1 MGTSRGG
8 DWRSFMSMIQGRKS
22 TILFALLL
30 VTISLITYSFHG
42 TIEVE
47 TLSFHDGTNIDNPND
62 SVVQSQ
68 HPQDP
73 ASPVPPDKLP
83 PSNPHADGDAL
94 NPSSNKPPVDESSVE
109 SGVAASIQS
118 VSTSDALLMPLSGG
132 VPLRVMFLGASVTR
146 GAVSVG
152 NLGYRSPLRDR
163 LAALGNPVNFVGS
176 QRVGAFKDN
185 DLEAYPGNRID
196 QVHDHASHI
205 VPKTKPN
212 VFVLHVGSN
221 DCLQKHD
228 TGNAGTRMRTL
239 IDYLFKA
246 SPRATVIMSSLLT
259 NTVPDKEP
267 CILDLNIQIR
277 KLASALQREG
287 RPVVFAE
294 MHYEQ
299 GLPDRPVP
307 ADISSDG
314 THPFDHG
321 YRLMADIFFSAF
333 LEADRR
339 GFLRTPEGNKV
350 PGDGELERADE
361 PLVFEMEPAK
371 KWPGHHT
378 AEDMPQVEKTADNSV
393 VSLNPAPEMI
403 QKVT

>member
-1 MGTSRGG
+1 MSGRMGRGY
-8 DWRSFMSMIQGRKS
+8 DWRGCMNVFQGRRS
-22 TILFALLL
+22 IALLAVL
-30 VTISLITYSFHG
+30 LIMISITTYSFHN
-42 TIEVE
+42 TIEVKP
-47 TLSFHDGTNIDNPND
+47 LSFHDSTNIKSLED
-62 SVVQSQ
+62 SVTESQ
-68 HPQDP
+68 TSQDSS
-73 ASPVPPDKLP
+73 SPSSSDELP
-83 PSNPHADGDAL
+83 ISNPPTDSETEEPLIDE
-94 NPSSNKPPVDESSVE
+94 PSVESSV
-109 SGVAASIQS
+109 AAFIQS
-118 VSTSDALLMPLSGG
+118 GSTSGTLPTPLSGG

-152 NLGYRSPLRDR
+152 NLGYRSHLRDR
-163 LAALGNPVNFVGS
+163 LAGLGNAVNFVGS
-176 QRVGAFKDN
+176 QRLGAFKDN

-196 QVHDHASHI
+196 QIHDHATRI

-228 TGNAGTRMRTL
+228 TGNAGIRMRNL
-239 IDYLFKA
+239 ITYLFGA
-246 SPRATVIMSSLLT
+246 SPQATVIMSSLLT

-294 MHYEQ
+294 MHCEQ
-299 GLPDRPVP
+299 GLPNRPVP

-339 GFLRTPEGNKV
+339 GFLRTPEENGV
-350 PGDGELERADE
+350 PDDGELERVDE
-361 PLVFEMEPAK
+361 LFVFETEPPK
-371 KWPGHHT
+371 KRPGSPP
-378 AEDMPQVEKTADNSV
+378 AEDVPQVEKTVDNKV
-393 VSLNPAPEMI
+393 AP
-403 QKVT
+403 